1 MNLTGRNDRIFRLEG
16 LEAVRINACESR
28 RRQEVK
34 SAGIRRAEHLIV
46 MDDIWKNDPEI
57 SGLHVI
63 KCFADPE
70 FQCPFSYI
78 DTLDGFVNMGRIMD
92 GSFFIDFHSVLFQ
105 LVEKV
110 HKAAPFLQDLA
121 GLSFLLTRIIAPAT
135 L

>member
-1 MNLTGRNDRIFRLEG
+1 MAAKNTYDAGSIAVLEG
-16 LEAVRINACESR
+16 LEAVRINTCESR

-34 SAGIRRAEHLIV
+34 SAGIRRSEHRIV

-70 FQCPFSYI
+70 LQCPISYI

-105 LVEKV
+105 FAEKV
-110 HKAAPFLQDLA
+110 HKADPPSCKIWLVYLF
-121 GLSFLLTRIIAPAT
+121 F
-135 L
+135 